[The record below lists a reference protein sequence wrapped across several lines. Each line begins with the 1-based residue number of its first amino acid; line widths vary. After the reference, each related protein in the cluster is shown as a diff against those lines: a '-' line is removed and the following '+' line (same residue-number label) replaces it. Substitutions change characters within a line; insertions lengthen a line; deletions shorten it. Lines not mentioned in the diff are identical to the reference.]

1 MQRLILALGGVVLA
15 VGSFALGLKLT
26 FPAELAAERAA
37 YEVDQ
42 QTDGA
47 MAIELKGLS
56 PWRFSGAHADTVDLY
71 SIPKPKRRSDEPG
84 PPARVLSMQDVQ
96 ARVSVLPLI
105 GGVYKVSLDG
115 ELYKGTIEGVVVQD
129 GTETIIDELVI
140 EEADLAMYPMDFGE
154 VSVDAQGLLRTRVT
168 KFGYDSDDLEK
179 ARGKIRLEIDDLVLE
194 GLEFSGIALPTST
207 FTEAVFSLTLNDG
220 QAKVK
225 KGSFK
230 ADTLELEIDGKIE
243 FAKSFS
249 RSKLSLELK
258 LRLLDES
265 LDGLAKMAL
274 GSSRDESGV
283 YHFDVGGT
291 LGNPNAKPKRLG
303 GGSRGRRPSGPSSN
317 NGGPNDGPDPSKLR
331 PGDPPPFNPAD
342 RDPDVRRTEREERIR
357 QRREGLDAPS
367 RPAAEPDFEDEEDDF
382 DDEDFEED
390 FEDEEDFRED
400 MLPNAVRMPAVP
412 NPGIAPIQFGEDV
425 DYPDPVPFDED

>member
-15 VGSFALGLKLT
+15 VGGFALGLKLT

-42 QTDGA
+42 GTDGS
-47 MAIELKGLS
+47 MALELSGLS
-56 PWRFSGAHADTVDLY
+56 PWRFSGGHADTVDLY
-71 SIPKPKRRSDEPG
+71 TIPKPKRRSDEPG

-129 GTETIIDELVI
+129 GTETIIDDLLI
-140 EEADLAMYPMDFGE
+140 EEADLAFYPMDFGE

-168 KFGYDSDDLEK
+168 KFGYDSDDVDK

-207 FTEAVFSLTLNDG
+207 FSEAVFSLTLDDG

-243 FAKSFS
+243 LAKTFS

-303 GGSRGRRPSGPSSN
+303 GGSRGRRPAGPGPS
-317 NGGPNDGPDPSKLR
+317 GPNDGPDPSKLR
-331 PGDPPPFNPAD
+331 PGDPPPFNPAE
-342 RDPDVRRTEREERIR
+342 RDPEARRTEREERIR

-367 RPAAEPDFEDEEDDF
+367 RPASEPDFDDEDDF
-382 DDEDFEED
+382 DDEED

-412 NPGIAPIQFGEDV
+412 NPGIVPIQFGEDV